1 MAKIRDEHWQRR
13 KFFLSSFVRMNISL
27 KTEVY
32 QFVDM
37 LINSDWKTSYDDL
50 NDIDQ
55 EILNKYED
63 FING

>member
-27 KTEVY
+27 KSKVY
-32 QFVDM
+32 EFVNN
-37 LINSDWKTSYDDL
+37 LILTDWKTSYDDL

-55 EILNKYED
+55 EILKKYED
-63 FING
+63 FINE